1 MEPDHTVHHTLD
13 MQLNIFSINRFSIAH
28 AKKKHST
35 IFAYLHLHTEIKMF
49 ITFLWLLEQI
59 YFAAFGINT

>member
-28 AKKKHST
+28 AKKKHAT
-35 IFAYLHLHTEIKMF
+35 IFAYLHLHTGIKMF
-49 ITFLWLLEQI
+49 IYLPFCVCWNTFNLQLL
-59 YFAAFGINT
+59 G